1 VLGKSQRDGGDPLKE
16 HRLITP
22 LSRNDVA
29 DLVAGDVVILD
40 GTIFTAR
47 DKAHALMR
55 SQGRPIS
62 LNGAAIY
69 HCGPLIQNDMVLSA
83 GPTTSGRMARYTEE
97 ILGHGVRAI
106 IGKGGLPGEPFQN
119 KAVYLAY
126 PGGCGAAAARQLAV
140 KGVHCQELGMAES
153 IWEFE
158 AHDFGPMIV
167 AIDMY
172 GKDIYEEVKRSAKNQ
187 LSGLREPQ
195 RSHGI

>member
-1 VLGKSQRDGGDPLKE
+1 LKK
-16 HRLITP
+16 HRLTTP

-29 DLVAGDVVILD
+29 DLVAGDMVVLD

-55 SQGRPIS
+55 SQGNPIS
-62 LNGAAIY
+62 LNGAALY
-69 HCGPLIQNDMVLSA
+69 HCGPLIQNGRALSA

-106 IGKGGLPGEPFQN
+106 IGKGGLPGDPFQN
-119 KAVYLAY
+119 NAVYLAY
-126 PGGCGAAAARQLAV
+126 PGGCGAAAARQLTV
-140 KGVHCQELGMAES
+140 KGVHCPELGMAES

-167 AIDMY
+167 AIDMH

-187 LSGLREPQ
+187 LRRLSEPQ
-195 RSHGI
+195 KSHGI